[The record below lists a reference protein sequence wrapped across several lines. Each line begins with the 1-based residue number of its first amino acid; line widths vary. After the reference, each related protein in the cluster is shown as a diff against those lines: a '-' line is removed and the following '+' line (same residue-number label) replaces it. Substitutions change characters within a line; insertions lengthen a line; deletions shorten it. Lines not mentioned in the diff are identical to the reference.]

1 MTEPYPEKINEASI
15 IIFIQ
20 EGFKMAFFD
29 RLKNQAASTVTN
41 TGKTAGSAGKT
52 EKIVFDDLPE
62 NMEAFKALPQ
72 AALSTPFD
80 MAALTVAALCLYPSD
95 KELCCQMLDYLRGP
109 RPMNGMDR
117 QFIADRF
124 RGKDYVPRSY
134 FEGAAPNN
142 DYMPAK
148 PYTVTVKAD
157 PHSYD
162 EQGIAK
168 LFIPSGGADDPRPV
182 KLRQAKD
189 GKWYLWEQFLLTGI
203 REPESSNPWA

>member
-1 MTEPYPEKINEASI
+1 
-15 IIFIQ
+15 
-20 EGFKMAFFD
+20 MAFFD
-29 RLKNQAASTVTN
+29 KLKNQTVSAVTGAVKQTAANIGNKS
-41 TGKTAGSAGKT
+41 
-52 EKIVFDDLPE
+52 ERIVFADLPE
-62 NMEAFKALPQ
+62 SMDAFKALPQ

-80 MAALTVAALCLYPSD
+80 TAALTVVALCLYPAD
-95 KELCCQMLDYLRGP
+95 KELCYQMLDYLRGP
-109 RPMNGMDR
+109 RPMNGMDK

-124 RGKDYVPRSY
+124 RDKDYVPRSY
-134 FEGAAPNN
+134 FEGATPNN
-142 DYMPAK
+142 DYMPTA
-148 PYTVTVKAD
+148 PYTVTVKSD

-203 REPESSNPWA
+203 RQPESSNPWA